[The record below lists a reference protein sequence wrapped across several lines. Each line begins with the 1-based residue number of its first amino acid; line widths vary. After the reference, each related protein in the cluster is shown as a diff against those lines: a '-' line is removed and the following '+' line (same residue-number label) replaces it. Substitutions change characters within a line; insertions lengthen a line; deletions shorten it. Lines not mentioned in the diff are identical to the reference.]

1 MDNNSKTD
9 KTLNTTSVD
18 SNSIK
23 KIEDFNPISYFKK
36 DKSFVYVHQK
46 LEKLGAAIYMITN
59 FFDTEEPL
67 KWSLRKLSAEL
78 LRLNI
83 LLQSDIPK
91 NAEENE
97 QRMKEVI
104 LETVS
109 LLDIASFASLISSM
123 NVSIVKKEFQIV
135 LEAIRKTGEQKDR
148 ISFGIDKDFFTTTVV
163 EHTDEISARN
173 KAYQFEELT
182 KDKLLTHKGH
192 QVTESAHN
200 DSNAHEQTKGI
211 EHKLKSFSPVA
222 VKKSKRQSI
231 IIALLKRK
239 KEIMVKDVFEVIDD
253 CSEKTIQRELLA
265 LVEEGV
271 LKKEGE
277 RRWTKYSLL

>member
-1 MDNNSKTD
+1 MDNNHKKD
-9 KTLNTTSVD
+9 KTLNATSLD

-36 DKSFVYVHQK
+36 DKNFVFVHQK

-123 NVSIVKKEFQIV
+123 NVSIIKKEFQAV
-135 LEAIRKTGEQKDR
+135 LDTIRKVSDQKDR
-148 ISFGIDKDFFTTTVV
+148 VTFGIGKDFFSTTVV
-163 EHTDEISARN
+163 DYSDETSVRSKLSQPVEYI
-173 KAYQFEELT
+173 
-182 KDKLLTHKGH
+182 KDKIYINQGH
-192 QVTESAHN
+192 ETTPLQQSASRSNSESK
-200 DSNAHEQTKGI
+200 DV

-222 VKKSKRQSI
+222 VKKSKRQSL
-231 IIALLKRK
+231 IIALLRRR

>member
-1 MDNNSKTD
+1 MDNNDKTD
-9 KTLNTTSVD
+9 KTSNTASAD
-18 SNSIK
+18 SNSVR
-23 KIEDFNPISYFKK
+23 KIQDFSPISYFKK
-36 DKSFVYVHQK
+36 DKNFVFVHQK

-59 FFDTEEPL
+59 FFDTEEPM

-83 LLQSDIPK
+83 FLQSDIPK
-91 NAEENE
+91 SAEENE

-109 LLDIASFASLISSM
+109 LLDIASFASLISPM
-123 NVSIVKKEFQIV
+123 NVSIIKKEFHTV
-135 LEAIRKTGEQKDR
+135 LETIQKTGEQKDH
-148 ISFGIDKDFFTTTVV
+148 ISFGMSKDFFATTVV
-163 EHTDEISARN
+163 EYADDTSVQN
-173 KAYQFEELT
+173 KSQNVVQFT
-182 KDKLLTHKGH
+182 KDKVQLNKGH
-192 QVTESAHN
+192 EVH
-200 DSNAHEQTKGI
+200 DSLYDISRTSEHTKI
-211 EHKLKSFSPVA
+211 VEDKLKSFSPVA
-222 VKKSKRQSI
+222 VKKSKRQSV

-265 LVEEGV
+265 LVEDGV